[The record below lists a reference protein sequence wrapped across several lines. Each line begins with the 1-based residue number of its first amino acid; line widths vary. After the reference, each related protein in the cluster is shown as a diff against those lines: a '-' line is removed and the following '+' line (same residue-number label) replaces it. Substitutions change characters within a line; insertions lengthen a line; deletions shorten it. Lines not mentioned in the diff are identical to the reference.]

1 METRSSAAAGAS
13 RRRAGS
19 GRGLLV
25 WLALAVLGGVALFA
39 WLHAGVRPR
48 PAVAVD
54 HESGVLR
61 LAREIGPARC
71 IYCAP
76 AEQSFGS
83 PASAVAPAAPEPL
96 VIARSLG
103 HLYGRPID
111 ETAPAGHA
119 VAPLDPPPN
128 A

>member
-1 METRSSAAAGAS
+1 MATISSAAASAIG
-13 RRRAGS
+13 RRERAG
-19 GRGLLV
+19 RGPALWLL
-25 WLALAVLGGVALFA
+25 LAALSGVALLA
-39 WLHAGVRPR
+39 WLHAGVQPQ
-48 PAVAVD
+48 PALAID
-54 HESGVLR
+54 HESGALR
-61 LAREIGPARC
+61 LVREIGPARC

-103 HLYGRPID
+103 HLHGRPRD
-111 ETAPAGHA
+111 DRAPAGHA

>member
-1 METRSSAAAGAS
+1 MERLSSATAGAS

-19 GRGLLV
+19 GRGLLF
-25 WLALAVLGGVALFA
+25 WLALAGLGSVALFA
-39 WLHAGVRPR
+39 WAQAGVRPQ
-48 PAVAVD
+48 PALSID
-54 HESGVLR
+54 HESGALR

-71 IYCAP
+71 VYCAP

-103 HLYGRPID
+103 HLYGRPGD

>member
-1 METRSSAAAGAS
+1 MDRDHAAADG
-13 RRRAGS
+13 RNPGQRAGS
-19 GRGLLV
+19 SALL
-25 WLALAVLGGVALFA
+25 WLALAALGVVALVAWAHGGV
-39 WLHAGVRPR
+39 RMR
-48 PAVAVD
+48 PALAID
-54 HESGVLR
+54 HESGALR

-71 IYCAP
+71 VACAP

-103 HLYGRPID
+103 HLHGRPLHQR
-111 ETAPAGHA
+111 APAGHA